1 MRKKQRAAQVAVGTL
16 VLLFPF
22 IGVPLPY
29 AWEASFLYVLGVA
42 VIALAFPIGD
52 VARAYLK
59 RSCCDGEGC
68 EVCQP
73 GAAPLEEEPF
83 DDAEPAPSR

>member
-1 MRKKQRAAQVAVGTL
+1 MKKQRAAQIAVGIL

-29 AWEASFLYVLGVA
+29 AWEASFLYLLGIA
-42 VIALAFPIGD
+42 VVALAFPIGPI
-52 VARAYLK
+52 ARSFFK

-68 EVCQP
+68 DQCQP
-73 GAAPLEEEPF
+73 RRAELADDEDGGTQAAY
-83 DDAEPAPSR
+83 

>member
-1 MRKKQRAAQVAVGTL
+1 MKKQRAAQIVVGVI

-29 AWEASFLYVLGVA
+29 AWEASILYLLGAA
-42 VIALAFPIGD
+42 VIALAFPLGPL
-52 VARAYLK
+52 ARAFFK

-68 EVCQP
+68 EVCEP
-73 GAAPLEEEPF
+73 NAGALADEPRSG
-83 DDAEPAPSR
+83 DEPTASL